1 MPKISHQATP
11 FIARRCKSW
20 LCKEICVID
29 MLTFGEFTVVK
40 CLLIFLVTCVMGAI
54 GGAVGG
60 MLVGGKDLGYEL
72 SAMMGAFFGPLA
84 AVPGV
89 VVGLLLLVVV

>member
-1 MPKISHQATP
+1 M
-11 FIARRCKSW
+11 
-20 LCKEICVID
+20 EIFVID
-29 MLTFGEFTVVK
+29 IPTLGESTVAK
-40 CLLIFLVTCVMGAI
+40 CLLLFLVACTMGAI

-72 SAMMGAFFGPLA
+72 AAMMGAFFGPLA

-89 VVGLLLLVVV
+89 AVGLLFLVFV